1 MTTAFYNWYTKEA
14 FGSFLSKCI
23 AGYSDVRKISDVTGF
38 TLVSIPSVGV
48 LASSRRRTQ
57 SLLFDALINVQAPV
71 PKLAEPW
78 WADALVATWGIEA
91 LILALGAPFQ
101 ATFVHIHA
109 CVGVLVELVPGRA

>member
-1 MTTAFYNWYTKEA
+1 M
-14 FGSFLSKCI
+14 
-23 AGYSDVRKISDVTGF
+23 TGF

-71 PKLAEPW
+71 PELAEPW

-101 ATFVHIHA
+101 ATFVHVHA